1 MLNEDNDNMGIGFYS
16 IIRTDKSYFESET
29 GKILN
34 EAGMLLGYMELTD
47 NEELIVCRDEHG
59 LFSEIMKSGSKY
71 ISKDDI
77 IYEVDVPY
85 KDWKYYE
92 TE

>member
-16 IIRTDKSYFESET
+16 IIRTDKSYFEPET

-34 EAGMLLGYMELTD
+34 EAGMLLGYMEFSN
-47 NEELIVCRDEHG
+47 NEDLMVCRDEHG
-59 LFSEIMKSGSKY
+59 LFSEIMTSGSKY
-71 ISKDDI
+71 SLKDDVMD
-77 IYEVDVPY
+77 EVDIPY

-92 TE
+92 E